1 MSQETRK
8 RIQNV
13 IIKYGESYQEFGEKI
28 PVQYRELHDKIGV
41 MRKEGNRVIPYSLLE
56 DANASLQTPLSPEEL
71 QLFLQFQHN
80 CGFLLYFTDARLCH
94 VIVLDSKLIIDATK
108 CIVTSDR
115 FAVDTWEKDKW
126 ERMVTTGKMD
136 ESYILEVWG
145 KSSEELLYQQREYLL
160 QVLQRLDIIAKP
172 KVYDEGVDLPVGFYY
187 VPCMLKAKLRERES
201 HITEIKDGDITLSF
215 RFKDLLPPAV
225 VHKVFASC
233 LGLWRVEA
241 NCLYDG
247 WAALASGPRHI
258 ILLQRESCCLSI
270 SIRHRQDFKK
280 IDINLVRSMKHF
292 LVQTIQRIVSFYD
305 ATLEKDPGKIY
316 EIEYNQSALS
326 RGIAVDEDKVNRKR
340 LRFDPVI

>member
-13 IIKYGESYQEFGEKI
+13 IIKYGGSYQEFGEKI

-80 CGFLLYFTDARLCH
+80 CGFLLYFTDARLCRE
-94 VIVLDSKLIIDATK
+94 IVLDSKLIIDATK

-145 KSSEELLYQQREYLL
+145 KSSEEILYQQREYLL

-172 KVYDEGVDLPVGFYY
+172 KTYNEGVDLPVCFYY

-201 HITEIKDGDITLSF
+201 HITEIKYGDITLSF

-233 LGLWRVEA
+233 LGLWQVEA

-247 WAALASGPRHI
+247 WAALASGPRLI
-258 ILLQRESCCLSI
+258 ILLQRESCCISI
-270 SIRHRQDFKK
+270 SIRHRQDSKK

-292 LVQTIQRIVSFYD
+292 LVQTIRRIVSFYD
-305 ATLEKDPGKIY
+305 ATLEKDTGKIY
-316 EIEYNQSALS
+316 KIEYNQSAYS

-340 LRFDPVI
+340 KRFDPVI